1 MGENV
6 YLCGLNN
13 SFMPTILFIWYKRSR
28 GILEGGGQASKRNF
42 ELLRSIVG
50 SNHIDS
56 YYVHDEYRRKTL
68 WSYICGAFFFLF
80 RYYYGLTPRRVQEIV
95 RQAQSYDYVFIDR
108 SLFGIVAKRL
118 KQSGYR
124 GQILVYFHNVEAI
137 YFDAKLPR
145 IPGRNLIIRTADQN
159 DRYSCQ
165 YADKVI
171 ALNERDAQVL
181 EQRYGRRAD
190 LLIPITLSDRMT
202 YTPTAEPTR
211 TRPQCLF
218 FGAYFTPNNQGI
230 LWFVEH
236 VLPHANIDLR
246 IVGKG
251 MAKLKAESPLLQD
264 IEVISDAPDLQAYI
278 EQADIVVLPI
288 FSGSGMKV
296 KTCESLMYGKN
307 IVGSCEAFEGY
318 TADYERIGGLCN
330 TAEEFIAR
338 LNDIAAH
345 PRPRFNAYAR
355 QVYLERYSYD
365 AVQKTFQTL
374 LSHDA

>member
-1 MGENV
+1 M
-6 YLCGLNN
+6 
-13 SFMPTILFIWYKRSR
+13 SSILFIWYKRSR
-28 GILEGGGQASKRNF
+28 GILEGGGQGSKRNF

-50 SNHIDS
+50 DDHIDS
-56 YYVHDEYRRKTL
+56 YYVHDEYARKTL
-68 WSYICGAFFFLF
+68 WSYIRGAFFFLF
-80 RYYYGLTPRRVQEIV
+80 RYYYGLTPRRVRAIV
-95 RQAQSYDYVFIDR
+95 RQAQAYDYVFIDR

-118 KQSGYR
+118 KQSGYK

-137 YFDAKLPR
+137 YFDAKLPHL
-145 IPGRNLIIRTADQN
+145 PGRNIIIRTADQN

-190 LLIPITLSDRMT
+190 LLIPVTLSDRLT
-202 YTPTAEPTR
+202 YTPTAELTR
-211 TRPQCLF
+211 PRPQCLF

-236 VLPHANIDLR
+236 VLPHANIDLK

-251 MAKLKAESPLLQD
+251 MAKLKSESPLLQD
-264 IEVISDAPDLQAYI
+264 IEVVSDAPDLQSYI

-307 IVGSCEAFEGY
+307 IVGTSEAFEGY

-330 TAEEFIAR
+330 TAEEFIAC
-338 LNDIAAH
+338 LNAIAAH

-355 QVYLERYSYD
+355 QVYLDHYSYQ
-365 AVQKTFQTL
+365 AVQNAFQTL
-374 LSHDA
+374 ISQKK